1 MAALSP
7 PLDILILSNGP
18 GELATWV
25 YPVVQALRQKF
36 GTDPENVRISLVL
49 SPCPHASGQEAEA
62 AAKIS
67 GIDRV
72 QAAQYFWNFLI
83 WGKTQANWEWRARGL
98 VLFLGGDQFFAVV
111 LAKRL
116 GYRSLIYAEWEAR
129 WLAQIDQF
137 ALRRPVTVPKAYASK
152 IAVVGDLMIESQAL
166 LSANHL
172 NLINQHLHLTE
183 STPLIGLLP
192 GSKHHKLQLGVPLLI
207 ATAEHLARLNP
218 QARFVIP
225 IAPTCEPKT
234 IAAYAQPETNPDLG
248 RISEITASLVTPG
261 EELPYL
267 ETSNGTKITLWQQT
281 PNYDLL
287 SRCQLCLTT
296 VGGNT
301 AELGAL
307 AIPMIVLLPAQQ
319 LQLKQVYAADG
330 LGGLVAKLPG
340 LQHLMM
346 VTLFWLMVGKG
357 LSWAEIQQLWRGKPT
372 NWALVKKGLGYLAWP
387 NIWAKREIIPELVE
401 PIEPAELVKK
411 VQHYLEHPE
420 ELSKMRQEL
429 ERVRGES
436 GAAAKI
442 ADLVAKLLDVP
453 QASPNPD
460 PLPLH

>member
-1 MAALSP
+1 MSMSP

-36 GTDPENVRISLVL
+36 GPNPEAVRISLVL

-72 QAAQYFWNFLI
+72 QAASHFWNFLI
-83 WGKTQANWEWRARGL
+83 WGKTQQNWNWRSRGL
-98 VLFLGGDQFFAVV
+98 VLFLGGDQFFALW

-116 GYRSLIYAEWEAR
+116 GYKSLIYAEWEAR

-137 ALRRPVTVPKAYASK
+137 ALRRPITVPKAYESK
-152 IAVVGDLMIESQAL
+152 IAVVGDLMVESQAL

-172 NLINQHLHLTE
+172 NLINQHLQLAE

-207 ATAEHLARLNP
+207 ATADSLARLNS
-218 QARFVIP
+218 QTRFVIP
-225 IAPTCEPKT
+225 VAPTYDLKT
-234 IAAYAQPETNPDLG
+234 IAAYAQSETNPDLH
-248 RISEITASLVTPG
+248 RISEITASLVTSASD
-261 EELPYL
+261 LPYL
-267 ETSNGTKITLWQQT
+267 ETSHGAKITLWQQT

-307 AIPMIVLLPAQQ
+307 AIPMIVLVPAQQ

-330 LGGLVAKLPG
+330 VGGLVAQLPG
-340 LQHLMM
+340 LQHM
-346 VTLFWLMVGKG
+346 VMVILFWLMVWKG
-357 LSWAEIQQLWRGKPT
+357 LSWREIRQLWRDQPT
-372 NWALVKKGLGYLAWP
+372 NWALVKKGLGHLAWP
-387 NIWAKREIIPELVE
+387 NIWATRDIIPELVG
-401 PIEPAELVKK
+401 PINPAELAQK
-411 VQHYLEHPE
+411 VQHYLDHPE
-420 ELSKMRQEL
+420 ELTQMRQDL
-429 ERVRGES
+429 ENVRGDS

-442 ADLVAKLLDVP
+442 AELVAQLLAVP
-453 QASPNPD
+453 QALPT
-460 PLPLH
+460 PLPLS